1 MAGAVP
7 ATGAGRSLESC
18 TGVHCSS
25 AYTSARAERCAS
37 CQADLRKEERSL
49 ERTIRDLQRDSKNA
63 AKQVAI
69 AAKRGDM
76 ASARTLAKETVHT
89 KKVSAGARV
98 YLLPAT
104 PLALP
109 TRAHQRAGCVQ
120 AVTRIYV
127 NKATLVAMN
136 AQLTEQ
142 LGMVK
147 VAGTLQQSTQVTTLV
162 NNLMRA
168 PELQQTVVQMQ
179 KEMMKVRCQ
188 YPRRF
193 FSHTAA
199 P

>member
-1 MAGAVP
+1 MH
-7 ATGAGRSLESC
+7 T
-18 TGVHCSS
+18 
-25 AYTSARAERCAS
+25 AYTSARAEHCAS

-63 AKQVAI
+63 AKQVAA

-76 ASARTLAKETVHT
+76 ASARTLAKEIVHT
-89 KKVSAGARV
+89 KKVGAGARV
-98 YLLPAT
+98 CLLPAT
-104 PLALP
+104 PLALR
-109 TRAHQRAGCVQ
+109 TRSHQRAGCVQ

-179 KEMMKVRCQ
+179 KEMMKA
-188 YPRRF
+188 RRILKPCWS
-193 FSHTAA
+193 FSAS
-199 P
+199 

>member
-1 MAGAVP
+1 VAGAVP

-76 ASARTLAKETVHT
+76 ASARTLAKEIVHT

-142 LGMVK
+142 RR
-147 VAGTLQQSTQVTTLV
+147 SCS
-162 NNLMRA
+162 RRWS
-168 PELQQTVVQMQ
+168 
-179 KEMMKVRCQ
+179 RC
-188 YPRRF
+188 RRR
-193 FSHTAA
+193 
-199 P
+199 